1 MRAIC
6 SPIVRQGQSLRKLA
20 YGVDL
25 VNAPAPT
32 ITPGQALIEVRAAAV
47 NRADALQLH
56 GDYPPPPGVTEVPGL
71 EVAGY
76 IMSAESSI
84 HQPEPDALVQAF
96 QTHRPVLALV
106 AGGGLADMCTA
117 SIPLILP
124 FPASGNALR
133 YQPDLVDPSRLTLRR
148 TTIGEMEANAALVES
163 CATSWL
169 NLKILGGLQ
178 PGQTILIHGGS
189 GGVGSIAVQLASYLG
204 ARVFTT
210 AGSPERAAACLTLGA
225 YAGIDYHDDV
235 NAAIADYTRGEGVDM
250 ILDVTGAGG
259 LDANL
264 DMLATGGTLLV
275 MGLQRGVK
283 GTLNLSKLMEKR
295 ATITGATLRGA
306 SPDLRARVIADL
318 QNYVWPLIE
327 EGQVLPVV
335 DTVYHAENCGDA
347 FARLAPKWFGEPAGD
362 YPDPKPFGKM
372 IVTFD

>member
-1 MRAIC
+1 
-6 SPIVRQGQSLRKLA
+6 
-20 YGVDL
+20 
-25 VNAPAPT
+25 
-32 ITPGQALIEVRAAAV
+32 
-47 NRADALQLH
+47 
-56 GDYPPPPGVTEVPGL
+56 
-71 EVAGY
+71 
-76 IMSAESSI
+76 
-84 HQPEPDALVQAF
+84 
-96 QTHRPVLALV
+96 
-106 AGGGLADMCTA
+106 
-117 SIPLILP
+117 
-124 FPASGNALR
+124 
-133 YQPDLVDPSRLTLRR
+133 
-148 TTIGEMEANAALVES
+148 
-163 CATSWL
+163 
-169 NLKILGGLQ
+169 
-178 PGQTILIHGGS
+178 
-189 GGVGSIAVQLASYLG
+189 
-204 ARVFTT
+204 
-210 AGSPERAAACLTLGA
+210 
-225 YAGIDYHDDV
+225 
-235 NAAIADYTRGEGVDM
+235 M